1 MTRAAFE
8 PSSDLSRC
16 DSVVALWSCRSVAM
30 TLQEPFS
37 SPGAQ
42 SEALVFLIFFGD
54 LPDPRQAGKVIY
66 PLQEVLLLC
75 LLAVLA
81 GPECFVE
88 THGSARRRSNFFEG
102 SCRSRMGPRRTTSSA
117 IFLR

>member
-1 MTRAAFE
+1 
-8 PSSDLSRC
+8 
-16 DSVVALWSCRSVAM
+16 M
-30 TLQEPFS
+30 TLQEPSS

-42 SEALVFLIFFGD
+42 SEALVFLSFFGD

-81 GPECFVE
+81 GANTSLPLAQTKQSFSCLALAENRL
-88 THGSARRRSNFFEG
+88 TSADVLKPFGYQTVALRRQRSHVRIVSGAPFF
-102 SCRSRMGPRRTTSSA
+102 SYFTARYARTN
-117 IFLR
+117 